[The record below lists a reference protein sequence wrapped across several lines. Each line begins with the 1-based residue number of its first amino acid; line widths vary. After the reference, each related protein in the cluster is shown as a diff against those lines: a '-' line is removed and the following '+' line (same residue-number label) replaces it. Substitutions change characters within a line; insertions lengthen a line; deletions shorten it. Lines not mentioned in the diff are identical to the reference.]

1 MTILTY
7 CFFSVQYSVSSFRKP
22 TRLQACLALQLPKYM
37 QVGPLL
43 RYSGA
48 DCRPAS
54 SCNYRSICRLG
65 RCFGIPEIA
74 AGLTLPAFTEVYAGL
89 AAASVFPSRL
99 QACLSLH
106 LPKYMQVWP
115 LLRYSRAGCR
125 PAYTRIY
132 RSISRFACCFGIP
145 EPTAG
150 LPRPAITEVYAGP
163 AAASVFRSL
172 LQACLTLH
180 LPKYMQVWPLLRYS
194 RSVFRTRLKVP
205 LPIRSKRAATDDSS
219 LLALIDLLYFPH
231 ALIANKA
238 MYGRQSVYLPLTESR
253 CQISSTYS
261 LIVRSDENLPAQAVF
276 IMAILAQPFLSR

>member
-7 CFFSVQYSVSSFRKP
+7 CFFSVQYSVSSLRKP

-54 SCNYRSICRLG
+54 PCNYRSICRSG
-65 RCFGIPEIA
+65 RCFGIPEPT
-74 AGLTLPAFTEVYAGL
+74 AGLPLPAFTEVYAGL
-89 AAASVFPSRL
+89 AAASVF
-99 QACLSLH
+99 
-106 LPKYMQVWP
+106 
-115 LLRYSRAGCR
+115 
-125 PAYTRIY
+125 
-132 RSISRFACCFGIP
+132 
-145 EPTAG
+145 
-150 LPRPAITEVYAGP
+150 
-163 AAASVFRSL
+163 
-172 LQACLTLH
+172 
-180 LPKYMQVWPLLRYS
+180 
-194 RSVFRTRLKVP
+194 RTRLNAP

>member
-89 AAASVFPSRL
+89 AAASVFPSSICRFGRCFGIPEPAAGLPLPAFTEVYAGLAAASVFPSRL
-99 QACLSLH
+99 QACLHPH
-106 LPKYMQVWP
+106 LPKYKQVCL
-115 LLRYSRAGCR
+115 LLRYSGADCR
-125 PAYTRIY
+125 PASPRNY
-132 RSISRFACCFGIP
+132 RSICRSGRCFGIP

-150 LPRPAITEVYAGP
+150 LPHPAFTEVYAGL
-163 AAASVFRSL
+163 AAASVF
-172 LQACLTLH
+172 
-180 LPKYMQVWPLLRYS
+180 
-194 RSVFRTRLKVP
+194 
-205 LPIRSKRAATDDSS
+205 PIGIPDAPEGPS
-219 LLALIDLLYFPH
+219 PH
-231 ALIANKA
+231 T
-238 MYGRQSVYLPLTESR
+238 Q
-253 CQISSTYS
+253 
-261 LIVRSDENLPAQAVF
+261 
-276 IMAILAQPFLSR
+276 

>member
-22 TRLQACLALQLPKYM
+22 TRLQACLALQ
-37 QVGPLL
+37 
-43 RYSGA
+43 
-48 DCRPAS
+48 
-54 SCNYRSICRLG
+54 
-65 RCFGIPEIA
+65 
-74 AGLTLPAFTEVYAGL
+74 
-89 AAASVFPSRL
+89 
-99 QACLSLH
+99 
-106 LPKYMQVWP
+106 
-115 LLRYSRAGCR
+115 
-125 PAYTRIY
+125 
-132 RSISRFACCFGIP
+132 
-145 EPTAG
+145 
-150 LPRPAITEVYAGP
+150 
-163 AAASVFRSL
+163 
-172 LQACLTLH
+172 

-253 CQISSTYS
+253 CQFSSTYS

>member
-48 DCRPAS
+48 GCGLPHPA
-54 SCNYRSICRLG
+54 
-65 RCFGIPEIA
+65 
-74 AGLTLPAFTEVYAGL
+74 
-89 AAASVFPSRL
+89 
-99 QACLSLH
+99 
-106 LPKYMQVWP
+106 LPKYMQ
-115 LLRYSRAGCR
+115 G
-125 PAYTRIY
+125 
-132 RSISRFACCFGIP
+132 G
-145 EPTAG
+145 
-150 LPRPAITEVYAGP
+150 
-163 AAASVFRSL
+163 
-172 LQACLTLH
+172 
-180 LPKYMQVWPLLRYS
+180 PLLRYS